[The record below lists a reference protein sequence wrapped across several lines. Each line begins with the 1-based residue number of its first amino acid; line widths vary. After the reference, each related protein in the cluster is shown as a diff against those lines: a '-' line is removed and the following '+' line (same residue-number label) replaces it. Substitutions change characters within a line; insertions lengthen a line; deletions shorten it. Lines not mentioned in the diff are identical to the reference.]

1 MSSELKEKTAK
12 GVSWGFVDNFL
23 NYGIVAVANIVL
35 ANLLTPSD
43 FGIIGMTAL
52 FITLSTSLVD
62 SGFTGAL
69 TRKKEV
75 NDADLSTVFYFN
87 FAISLLLYA
96 VLFFTAP
103 LIAAFFEEEI
113 LVPVIRILSLSLV
126 VNALGIV
133 HKVLFIRVI
142 DFKTQAKIS
151 LFSAV
156 ASSLLAIAAAFYG
169 MGVWSLV
176 ILQVARAAI
185 STIMLWMMSK
195 WRPGLLFSGKSFKE
209 MFSFGSR
216 LLATSIISAVWSEMY
231 SFIIGK
237 FYTSS
242 TLGLYSHANKTKN
255 MVTSNVS
262 IVMQR
267 VSFPVLSSV
276 QDERLR
282 RVEVYRK
289 VLKTT
294 VLIAFTAVLGLWAVA
309 PNFTAGIFGEQWI
322 PAVGYIRILCFS
334 GLFIPMIMCG
344 ANVINSDG
352 RSDITLMLEILKTLL
367 AVIPLLLGI
376 FISIEALLYGMIA
389 THAVLFTL
397 HSLYVAKITGYRF
410 ADQIRDI
417 LPPLV
422 VAGVMSGLVNLL
434 NLLPLHPLAGL
445 AVQVAAGGAI
455 ILSTYE
461 FIYRN
466 SEYCDIKEQLL
477 KAFRKVGKRGHGEGK
492 QAGR

>member
-133 HKVLFIRVI
+133 HKVLFIRII

-185 STIMLWMMSK
+185 STIMLWIMSK

-294 VLIAFTAVLGLWAVA
+294 VLIAFTAVLGLWAIA

-334 GLFIPMIMCG
+334 GFFIPVIMCS

-352 RSDITLMLEILKTLL
+352 RSDITLILEILKTLL

-376 FISIEALLYGMIA
+376 FISIEALLYGMIF
-389 THAVLFTL
+389 THAVLFTI
-397 HSLYVAKITGYRF
+397 HALYVSKIIGYSF
-410 ADQIRDI
+410 TEQIRDL
-417 LPPLV
+417 LPPLA
-422 VAGVMSGLVNLL
+422 VAAIMGSIINLL
-434 NLLPLHPLAGL
+434 NFVQMNPLIGL
-445 AVQVAAGGAI
+445 AIQLVSGVAI
-455 ILSTYE
+455 IILTYE
-461 FIYRN
+461 FIYKN
-466 SEYCDIKEQLL
+466 SEYCDIKAQLFKAL
-477 KAFRKVGKRGHGEGK
+477 KKKK
-492 QAGR
+492 

>member
-151 LFSAV
+151 LFYV
-156 ASSLLAIAAAFYG
+156 
-169 MGVWSLV
+169 
-176 ILQVARAAI
+176 
-185 STIMLWMMSK
+185 
-195 WRPGLLFSGKSFKE
+195 KE
-209 MFSFGSR
+209 
-216 LLATSIISAVWSEMY
+216 
-231 SFIIGK
+231 K
-237 FYTSS
+237 
-242 TLGLYSHANKTKN
+242 
-255 MVTSNVS
+255 
-262 IVMQR
+262 
-267 VSFPVLSSV
+267 
-276 QDERLR
+276 
-282 RVEVYRK
+282 
-289 VLKTT
+289 
-294 VLIAFTAVLGLWAVA
+294 
-309 PNFTAGIFGEQWI
+309 
-322 PAVGYIRILCFS
+322 
-334 GLFIPMIMCG
+334 
-344 ANVINSDG
+344 
-352 RSDITLMLEILKTLL
+352 
-367 AVIPLLLGI
+367 
-376 FISIEALLYGMIA
+376 
-389 THAVLFTL
+389 
-397 HSLYVAKITGYRF
+397 
-410 ADQIRDI
+410 
-417 LPPLV
+417 
-422 VAGVMSGLVNLL
+422 
-434 NLLPLHPLAGL
+434 
-445 AVQVAAGGAI
+445 
-455 ILSTYE
+455 
-461 FIYRN
+461 
-466 SEYCDIKEQLL
+466 
-477 KAFRKVGKRGHGEGK
+477 
-492 QAGR
+492 

>member
-75 NDADLSTVFYFN
+75 DDADLSTVFYFN

-96 VLFFTAP
+96 ILFFTAP
-103 LIAAFFEEEI
+103 FIAAFFEEEI

-133 HKVLFIRVI
+133 HKVLFVRII

-151 LFSAV
+151 LFSAIV
-156 ASSLLAIAAAFYG
+156 SSLLAIAAAFYG

-185 STIMLWMMSK
+185 TTLLLWAMSK
-195 WRPGLLFSGKSFKE
+195 WRPRLIFSGKSFRE

-242 TLGLYSHANKTKN
+242 TLGLYSYANKTKN

-276 QDERLR
+276 QDERQR
-282 RVEVYRK
+282 RIEVYRK

-294 VLIAFTAVLGLWAVA
+294 VLIAFTAVLGLWAIA
-309 PNFTAGIFGEQWI
+309 PDFTAAIFGEQWI
-322 PAVGYIRILCFS
+322 PAADYIRILCFS

-367 AVIPLLLGI
+367 AAIPLLLGI
-376 FISIEALLYGMIA
+376 FISIEAMLYGMIA
-389 THAVLFTL
+389 THAVLFTV

-422 VAGVMSGLVNLL
+422 TAGVTSGLVNLI
-434 NLLPLHPLAGL
+434 NLLPLHPVAGL
-445 AVQVAAGGAI
+445 AVQVVAGIAM
-455 ILSTYE
+455 TVAVYE
-461 FIYRN
+461 LIYRN
-466 SEYCDIKEQLL
+466 SEYQDIKEMLL
-477 KAFRKVGKRGHGEGK
+477 RAFRKMRKSGNGE
-492 QAGR
+492 